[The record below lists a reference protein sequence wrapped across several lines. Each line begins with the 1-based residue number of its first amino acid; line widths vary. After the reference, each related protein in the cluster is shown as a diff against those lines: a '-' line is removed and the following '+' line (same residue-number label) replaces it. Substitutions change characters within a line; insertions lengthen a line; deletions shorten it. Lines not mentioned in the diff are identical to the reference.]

1 MNQDQHKE
9 DFGLNIEGVSKE
21 QLKRNSFHTPDGYF
35 DELTPRIMASVR
47 ASEAEVLKPQIN
59 WWRVLMPGLGFA
71 TMVLAVWFF
80 SNSNGSDE
88 KSFDE
93 VIASIS
99 LEELDL
105 YAEFETEDLLAYGL
119 VETDDVELSA
129 ELTTEELIDYLIDEE
144 DVELNTIYEELDI

>member
-9 DFGLNIEGVSKE
+9 GFDLKIDGISKE

-47 ASEAEVLKPQIN
+47 NAEAETLKPRIN

-71 TMVLAVWFF
+71 TMVLAVWLFT
-80 SNSNGSDE
+80 NPNGSDE
-88 KSFDE
+88 MSFDE

-119 VETDDVELSA
+119 VETDDLELNS
-129 ELTTEELIDYLIDEE
+129 ELTEEELIDYLIEEE
-144 DVELNTIYEELDI
+144 DVELNTIYEEIEI